1 MPNSMRPSE
10 NGYKL
15 LRAEEGCILHP
26 YLCKAGKATIG
37 YGCTYYE
44 DGTKVTMQDP
54 SITMERAES
63 LLQIL
68 ATDIGNKIY
77 DMCDVILTQNQ
88 FDALVDFAFNLGI
101 SALQGSS
108 LMRKI
113 NNGWTPRE
121 VADEFERWCYVRD
134 PKTGKKN
141 KDAGVLRRRLTEK
154 ALFIY

>member
-1 MPNSMRPSE
+1 
-10 NGYKL
+10 
-15 LRAEEGCILHP
+15 
-26 YLCKAGKATIG
+26 
-37 YGCTYYE
+37 
-44 DGTKVTMQDP
+44 MQDP

-154 ALFIY
+154 ALFIS

>member
-101 SALQGSS
+101 SALQGGHQVVKK
-108 LMRKI
+108 L
-113 NNGWTPRE
+113 NNTI
-121 VADEFERWCYVRD
+121 
-134 PKTGKKN
+134 
-141 KDAGVLRRRLTEK
+141 
-154 ALFIY
+154 LFG